1 MRNIRTL
8 IKAIACV
15 AGLTAA
21 VASAPVQ
28 AQTNAPNPPYPTKLI
43 KMIVGFPAGNAT
55 DIVARMLAEKMSAAF
70 GQPVVI
76 DNRPGQ
82 GGSMALD
89 TLARSAP
96 DGYTM
101 ILAASGGLVTNPH
114 LYKGIPFNPTED
126 FEPIALVADLPL
138 LLVSNPSR
146 PFDSV
151 KTLVDNARKNPGK
164 LSYASTGV
172 GTSSHLA
179 MESLKRSTQIDM
191 LHVPYQGSVKAATD
205 LIAGNVDVM
214 FDTVA
219 ATRPHINSGKLK
231 LLAAG
236 SRKRMASFPNTPT
249 LAEAGYP
256 DISASVWLGMLFPKG
271 TPAEI
276 VNKVNAQLAKDLADP
291 AMEKRLLEIGVVP
304 SPTSPKE
311 FAKYI
316 RDEYVRLGKLVQDS
330 GAKAN

>member
-1 MRNIRTL
+1 MRNIRNTIKGLVFTL
-8 IKAIACV
+8 
-15 AGLTAA
+15 GLAA
-21 VASAPVQ
+21 ALAPAQ
-28 AQTNAPNPPYPTKLI
+28 AQTSATYPSKI
-43 KMIVGFPAGNAT
+43 VKMIVGFPAGNAT
-55 DIVARMLAEKMSAAF
+55 DIVARMLAERMSNAF
-70 GQPVVI
+70 GQPVI
-76 DNRPGQ
+76 IENRPGQ

-114 LYKGIPFNPTED
+114 LYKGIAFNPTED
-126 FEPIALVADLPL
+126 FEPVSFVADMPL
-138 LLVSNPSR
+138 LLVANPSR

-151 KTLVDNARKNPGK
+151 KALVDHAKKNPGK
-164 LSYASTGV
+164 LSYGSTGV

-179 MESLKRSTQIDM
+179 MESLKRNTTTDM

-219 ATRPHINSGKLK
+219 ATRPHVMSGKLK

-236 SRKRMASFPNTPT
+236 SRKRMPSFPNAPT
-249 LAEAGYP
+249 LVEAGFP
-256 DISASVWLGMLFPKG
+256 EISASVWLGMLFPKG
-271 TPAEI
+271 TPADI

-291 AMEKRLLEIGVVP
+291 ALEKRLLEIGVIP
-304 SPTSPKE
+304 NHTSPKE
-311 FAKYI
+311 FAKFI

-330 GAKAN
+330 GVKAN

>member
-1 MRNIRTL
+1 MRKPFNTVKGL
-8 IKAIACV
+8 VSTVALAAAIF
-15 AGLTAA
+15 AA
-21 VASAPVQ
+21 PAQ
-28 AQTNAPNPPYPTKLI
+28 AQPTAPYPNKII

-55 DIVARMLAEKMSAAF
+55 DIVARMLAERMSAAF
-70 GQPVVI
+70 GQPVII

-89 TLARSAP
+89 SLARSAP

-126 FEPIALVADLPL
+126 FEPISLVADLPL

-146 PFDSV
+146 PFDSI
-151 KTLVDNARKNPGK
+151 KALADHAKKNPGK

-179 MESLKRSTQIDM
+179 MESLKRTTQTDM

-219 ATRPHINSGKLK
+219 ATRPHIMSGKLK
-231 LLAAG
+231 LLASG
-236 SRKRMASFPNTPT
+236 SRKRMPSFPNTPT
-249 LAEAGYP
+249 LAEAGYA

-276 VNKVNAQLAKDLADP
+276 VNKVNGQLAKDLADP
-291 AMEKRLLEIGVVP
+291 AMEKRLLDIGVVP
-304 SPTSPKE
+304 SHTTPKE